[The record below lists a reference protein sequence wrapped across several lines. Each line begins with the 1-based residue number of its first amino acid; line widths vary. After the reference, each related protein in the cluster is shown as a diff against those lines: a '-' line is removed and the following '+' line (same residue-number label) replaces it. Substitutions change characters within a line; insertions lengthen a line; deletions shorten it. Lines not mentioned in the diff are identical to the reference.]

1 MKTNKTINQL
11 INDFVSEKD
20 VKEETRNQ
28 YKTNLNQWFRWLNV
42 QKIDVR
48 HPRKADAIA
57 FKDYLNKTKSIYT
70 IASYVTTI
78 KLFYKWLED
87 QGIYENIASTVKFP
101 KRSDQHTKGYLK
113 QDQVIDML
121 TAMPLRTI
129 SDFRNY
135 AIVNLMLRTGMRRC
149 EVVRMNVEDL
159 IISNDVYQLH
169 IQRKGRI
176 SKDQTIT
183 LDKAIVDP
191 IREYLSLRDPFADS
205 SPVFINHSRFNI
217 NQRINEDYISRLAKE
232 SMKRI
237 GIDRKDMTCHSFR
250 HTAAI
255 TAIKAK
261 ALPYEV
267 QQMLGHRS
275 GSTTE
280 IYFKAAE
287 AETMSN
293 NPAISAI
300 ALSYQKQTKTSQKQT
315 ISV

>member
-1 MKTNKTINQL
+1 MKTDKTINQL
-11 INDFVSEKD
+11 INDFVAERD
-20 VKEETRNQ
+20 VKEATRAQ

-42 QKIDVR
+42 QKVDVR
-48 HPRKADAIA
+48 NPRKADAIA
-57 FKDYLNKTKSIYT
+57 FKDHLNKTKSTYT
-70 IASYVTTI
+70 IASYVTVL
-78 KLFYKWLED
+78 KLFYKWLDD
-87 QGIYENIASTVKFP
+87 QGIYDNIAAPVKFP
-101 KRSDQHTKGYLK
+101 KRSDHHTKGYLK
-113 QDQVIDML
+113 QDQVIEL
-121 TAMPLRTI
+121 LASMPGNTS
-129 SDFRNY
+129 SDFRNF

-176 SKDQTIT
+176 AKDQTIT

-191 IREYLSLRDPFADS
+191 IHDYLSLRDTVADS

-232 SMKRI
+232 SMRRI

-275 GSTTE
+275 GTTTE

-300 ALSYQKQTKTSQKQT
+300 ALSYQKQTKTA
-315 ISV
+315 

>member
-1 MKTNKTINQL
+1 MELETGI
-11 INDFVSEKD
+11 
-20 VKEETRNQ
+20 KEMSDLLKKQ
-28 YKTNLNQWFRWLNV
+28 G
-42 QKIDVR
+42 
-48 HPRKADAIA
+48 DAFEA
-57 FKDYLNKTKSIYT
+57 FKTANEQRLAEIEKEGK
-70 IASYVTTI
+70 ASADT
-78 KLFYKWLED
+78 
-87 QGIYENIASTVKFP
+87 
-101 KRSDQHTKGYLK
+101 LK
-113 QDQVIDML
+113 
-121 TAMPLRTI
+121 TI

-149 EVVRMNVEDL
+149 EVVRMNVED
-159 IISNDVYQLH
+159 IMIANNIYQLQ
-169 IQRKGRI
+169 IQRKGRTT
-176 SKDQTIT
+176 KDQTIT

-191 IREYLSLRDPFADS
+191 IQEYLSLRNIFADS
-205 SPVFINHSRFNI
+205 SPVFINHSRYNI

-232 SMKRI
+232 SMRRI

-287 AETMSN
+287 AEELADHIRDVM
-293 NPAISAI
+293 
-300 ALSYQKQTKTSQKQT
+300 LGE
-315 ISV
+315 

>member
-1 MKTNKTINQL
+1 MKTDKTINQL
-11 INDFVSEKD
+11 IDEFVAEKD
-20 VKEETRNQ
+20 VQEQTRKQ

-42 QKIDVR
+42 QKVDVR
-48 HPRKADAIA
+48 NSRRVHAIA
-57 FKDYLNKTKSIYT
+57 FKDYLNKTKSTYT
-70 IASYVTTI
+70 IASYVTVL

-87 QGIYENIASTVKFP
+87 QGIFENIAITVRFP

-121 TAMPLRTI
+121 AAMPLKTI

-159 IISNDVYQLH
+159 IISNDVYQLQ
-169 IQRKGRI
+169 IQRKGRL

-191 IREYLSLRDPFADS
+191 IREYLSLRDPFVDS

-267 QQMLGHRS
+267 QQMLGHKS

-300 ALSYQKQTKTSQKQT
+300 ALSYQKQTKTIQK
-315 ISV
+315 

>member
-1 MKTNKTINQL
+1 MKTDKTINQL
-11 INDFVSEKD
+11 INEFVAEKD
-20 VKEETRNQ
+20 VLEATRKQ
-28 YKTNLNQWFRWLNV
+28 YKTNLEQWFRWLNI
-42 QKIDVR
+42 QKVDVR
-48 HPRKADAIA
+48 NPRKSDAIS
-57 FKDYLNKTKSIYT
+57 FKDFLNKTKSIYT
-70 IASYVTTI
+70 IASYVTVL

-87 QGIYENIASTVKFP
+87 QDIFENIAAPVKFP
-101 KRSDQHTKGYLK
+101 KRSGKHTKDYLRA
-113 QDQVIDML
+113 DQVIQL
-121 TAMPLRTI
+121 LESMPLKTI

-149 EVVRMNVEDL
+149 EVVRMNVEDM
-159 IISNDVYQLH
+159 ISESNVYQLH
-169 IQRKGRI
+169 IQRKGRT

-183 LDKAIVDP
+183 LNKEIVDP
-191 IREYLSLRDPFADS
+191 IHDYLSQRNSVKETD
-205 SPVFINHSRFNI
+205 PVFINHSRYNATH
-217 NQRINEDYISRLAKE
+217 RINEDYISRLAKE
-232 SMKRI
+232 SMRRI
-237 GIDRKDMTCHSFR
+237 GINRKDMTCHSFR

-293 NPAISAI
+293 NPAITAI
-300 ALSYQKQTKTSQKQT
+300 ALSYQIQSGSIKKR
-315 ISV
+315 

>member
-1 MKTNKTINQL
+1 MKTEKTINQL
-11 INDFVSEKD
+11 ITEFVSEKD
-20 VKEETRNQ
+20 VREQTRKQ
-28 YKTNLNQWFRWLNV
+28 YQTNLNQWFRWLNL

-48 HPRKADAIA
+48 NPRRADAIA
-57 FKDYLNKTKSIYT
+57 FKDYLNKTKSTYT
-70 IASYVTTI
+70 IASYVTVL

-121 TAMPLRTI
+121 AAMPLRTI

-169 IQRKGRI
+169 IQRKGRL

-191 IREYLSLRDPFADS
+191 IREYLSLRAPFADS

-232 SMKRI
+232 SMRRI
-237 GIDRKDMTCHSFR
+237 GIERKDMTCHSFR

-300 ALSYQKQTKTSQKQT
+300 ALSYQKQTKTVQKQAV
-315 ISV
+315 SL

>member
-1 MKTNKTINQL
+1 MKTEKTINQL
-11 INDFVSEKD
+11 ITEFVSEKD
-20 VKEETRNQ
+20 VREQTRKQ
-28 YKTNLNQWFRWLNV
+28 YQTNLNQWFRWLNL
-42 QKIDVR
+42 QKINVR
-48 HPRKADAIA
+48 NPRRADAIA
-57 FKDYLNKTKSIYT
+57 FKDYLNKTKSTYT
-70 IASYVTTI
+70 IASYVTVL

-121 TAMPLRTI
+121 AAMPLRTI

-169 IQRKGRI
+169 IQRKGRL

-191 IREYLSLRDPFADS
+191 IREYLSLRAPFADS

-232 SMKRI
+232 SMRRI
-237 GIDRKDMTCHSFR
+237 GIERKDMTCHSFR

-300 ALSYQKQTKTSQKQT
+300 ALSYQKQTKTVQKQAV
-315 ISV
+315 SL

>member
-1 MKTNKTINQL
+1 MKTDKTINQL

-20 VKEETRNQ
+20 VKERTRNQ
-28 YKTNLNQWFRWLNV
+28 YKINLNQWFRWLNV
-42 QKIDVR
+42 QKVNPR
-48 HPRKADAIA
+48 NPRKADAIA

-87 QGIYENIASTVKFP
+87 QGIFENIAAPVKFP
-101 KRSDQHTKGYLK
+101 KRSDQHKKDYLRAE
-113 QDQVIDML
+113 QVIDL
-121 TAMPLRTI
+121 LQSMPLKTI

-149 EVVRMNVEDL
+149 EVVRMNVED
-159 IISNDVYQLH
+159 IMITNNIYQLQ
-169 IQRKGRI
+169 IQRKGRTT
-176 SKDQTIT
+176 KDQTIT

-191 IREYLSLRDPFADS
+191 IQEYLSLRDMFADS

-232 SMKRI
+232 SMRRI

-267 QQMLGHRS
+267 QQMLGHRR

-287 AETMSN
+287 SETMSN

-300 ALSYQKQTKTSQKQT
+300 AISYQNQSKTSQKQNK
-315 ISV
+315 SD